1 MRYFNEMSHV
11 KPNREYSRAEYIS
24 DAVVHGLGIGGALI
38 AGPVLITLAAV
49 WIGEPTIVTA
59 AVIYTLTMLAMWV
72 CSALYNLVQRE
83 ELVPKLR
90 RLDQSAISLKIA
102 GTYTPFIA
110 LASGSLGF
118 LAGIWVTALA
128 GAAIILMSRKQFSW
142 LAILLYLALG
152 WAGAVMGGPLVST
165 LSPVAFWL
173 LVAGGLTYSAGVVFN
188 VWGSLPFHN
197 TIWHIFVLAGTW
209 LCYAA
214 IAAEV
219 AITA

>member
-1 MRYFNEMSHV
+1 MRYLNKMSHV

-38 AGPVLITLAAV
+38 AGPVLVTLATV
-49 WIGEPTIVTA
+49 WIGDPTIVTA
-59 AVIYTLTMLAMWV
+59 AVVYTVTMLAMWV
-72 CSALYNLVQRE
+72 CSALYNLVQQE
-83 ELVPKLR
+83 DLVPKLR

-118 LAGIWVTALA
+118 LVGIWVTALV
-128 GAAIILMSRKQFSW
+128 GAAIILSSRHQFSW
-142 LAILLYLALG
+142 LAILLYLGLG

-173 LVAGGLTYSAGVVFN
+173 LVSGGLTYSAGVVFN

-219 AITA
+219 AVTA

>member
-1 MRYFNEMSHV
+1 MSHV

-24 DAVVHGLGIGGALI
+24 DAVVHGVGIGGALI
-38 AGPVLITLAAV
+38 AGPVLVTLAAV
-49 WIGEPTIVTA
+49 WIGDPRIITA
-59 AVIYTLTMLAMWV
+59 AVIYTICMLAMWI
-72 CSALYNLVQRE
+72 CSALYNLVLRE

-102 GTYTPFIA
+102 ATYTPFIA

-118 LAGIWVTALA
+118 LVGIWATALA
-128 GAAIILMSRKQFSW
+128 GAAIILWSRHQFSW
-142 LAILLYLALG
+142 LAILLYLGLG
-152 WAGAVMGGPLVST
+152 WAGAVLGGPLVST

-219 AITA
+219 AVTA

>member
-1 MRYFNEMSHV
+1 MSHV

-24 DAVVHGLGIGGALI
+24 DAIVHGIGIGGTLI
-38 AGPVLITLAAV
+38 AGPVLVTLVAV
-49 WIGEPTIVTA
+49 WIGDAGSVTA
-59 AVIYTLTMLAMWV
+59 AVIYAVTMLAMWI

-83 ELVPKLR
+83 DLVPRLR

-118 LAGIWVTALA
+118 LAGIWAVALA
-128 GAAIILMSRKQFSW
+128 GATLILVSRRQFSV
-142 LAILLYLALG
+142 LTILLYLGLG
-152 WAGAVMGGPLVST
+152 WAGAVLGGPLVST

-188 VWGSLPFHN
+188 VWDSLPFHN
-197 TIWHIFVLAGTW
+197 TIWHIFVLAGTG

-219 AITA
+219 AFIA

>member
-142 LAILLYLALG
+142 LAILLYLGLG